1 MMNYPLFFP
10 MGALA
15 AHTAA
20 GSAGFRQKEVR
31 FFSELFSN
39 WIQLGG
45 IGAVHLLHNTQVSR
59 FMEHLVSDSQARRTS
74 KGAHGTYRLTRAGLF
89 SLVTNIVTPSYLS
102 ERAQCSLVWYFLKS
116 YAPQIREGMAA
127 AGEEFSR
134 AHKLEM
140 ETVLNADSF
149 LKRQIQFLDYEI
161 VRLKERVEGAHDMSK
176 TVAKLRDNG
185 ASQQECIEAISK
197 QYPYELNSQLSFR
210 ELLLKL
216 PEAVITWELNQGAA
230 LKGVAIFG
238 QLHRELTHH
247 REHLSSLL
255 EQQ

>member
-1 MMNYPLFFP
+1 MLNYPLFFP
-10 MGALA
+10 MGTLA

-20 GSAGFRQKEVR
+20 GANGFRQKEVR

-59 FMEHLVSDSQARRTS
+59 FMEHLVGDSQARRVG
-74 KGAHGTYRLTRAGLF
+74 KGKQSTYRLTRAGLF
-89 SLVTNIVTPSYLS
+89 SLVTDIVTPSYLS

-140 ETVLNADSF
+140 ETVLNVENF

-161 VRLKERVEGAHDMSK
+161 ARLKERVDGTRDMSD
-176 TVAKLRDNG
+176 TVAKLKRRG
-185 ASQQECIEAISK
+185 ADQQECIETISK

-216 PEAVITWELNQGAA
+216 PEAVITWELSQGAA
-230 LKGVAIFG
+230 LKGMAIFG
-238 QLHRELTHH
+238 QLYRELTQH
-247 REHLSSLL
+247 REHLLLLL
-255 EQQ
+255 EQP